1 MGFFN
6 KLFNSDNDGGRS
18 TKAVSWIPLND
29 TAQLDEIVE
38 ASKTKTVAIFKHS
51 TRCGIS
57 SMVIRQFEGSYDV
70 PEDVA
75 DVYYLDL
82 LQFRS
87 ISNEIASR
95 FGVFHQSPQLIIFK
109 NGEVVFHT
117 SHSDINA
124 QQIAERV

>member
-6 KLFNSDNDGGRS
+6 KLFNSDANGERS
-18 TKAVSWIPLND
+18 TKSVPWIPLND
-29 TAQLDEIVE
+29 MSQLEEIVE
-38 ASKTKTVAIFKHS
+38 TSKTRTVAIFKHS

-82 LQFRS
+82 LQFRP

-95 FGVFHQSPQLIIFK
+95 FGVFHQSPQLIVFR

-117 SHSDINA
+117 SHGDISA
-124 QQIAERV
+124 QQVSERV

>member
-1 MGFFN
+1 MGIFN
-6 KLFNSDNDGGRS
+6 KLFKSEDNGNRNA
-18 TKAVSWIPLND
+18 KNISWIPL
-29 TAQLDEIVE
+29 TAVNQLDEIVE

-70 PEDVA
+70 PQDVA

-95 FGVFHQSPQLIIFK
+95 FEVFHQSPQLIIFR

-117 SHSDINA
+117 SHGDINS
-124 QQIAERV
+124 QQVAERV

>member
-6 KLFNSDNDGGRS
+6 KLFNSDDSGERS
-18 TKAVSWIPLND
+18 AKSVNWIPLND
-29 TAQLDEIVE
+29 MTQLDEIVE

-57 SMVIRQFEGSYDV
+57 SMVIRQFEGSYDI

-82 LQFRS
+82 LQFRP

-95 FGVFHQSPQLIIFK
+95 FGVFHQSPQLLIFR

-117 SHSDINA
+117 SHGDIST
-124 QQIAERV
+124 QQLAERV